1 MDSISDYFV
10 FPADSY
16 DAELVR
22 EGTDICLKLNL
33 PEHVRRIVWL
43 DRVLWH
49 TLHSDECFFHGREA
63 LFPSRM
69 KGKLEPREWRPLIA
83 SYKMYKFYRRNP
95 PLRIFLTV
103 PAMFLAFIVT
113 ALIVRIFATDLGIT
127 LVLTLL
133 AIEGPLFVNLE
144 TQGTKNKKLQA
155 DLLAS
160 RAEGKEDFLVVLRKI
175 RELRLSDIAKTERR
189 KLSRHFSSKPSLSER
204 IRNLELFNE

>member
-1 MDSISDYFV
+1 MDRVSDYFL

-22 EGTDICLKLNL
+22 EGADVCQKLNL
-33 PEHVRRIVWL
+33 PEHVRRIAWL
-43 DRVLWH
+43 DRALWH
-49 TLHSDECFFHGREA
+49 NFHSDKCFFHGKEA
-63 LFPSRM
+63 LFPARM

-83 SYKMYKFYRRNP
+83 SYKLYKFYRRNP
-95 PLRIFLTV
+95 PLRIFLV
-103 PAMFLAFIVT
+103 LPAMFLALTV
-113 ALIVRIFATDLGIT
+113 AAAIVRIFATDVGIT
-127 LVLTLL
+127 FGLTLL
-133 AIEGPLFVNLE
+133 AMEGPLFVNLE

-160 RAEGKEDFLVVLRKI
+160 RVEGKEDFLVVLKKI
-175 RELRLSDIAKTERR
+175 RGLRLSDIAKTERR